1 MNSPLNSALSPD
13 EIDQLAERLDAIE
26 NPDALSLEGV
36 DGLFCALIA
45 SPATVLPS
53 VYLPI
58 ILGGEPGNSGVFAD
72 HEDMQASMSLLM
84 RYWNSIIADV
94 ERESIHLP
102 FVFEVEP
109 SEVPGR
115 EWAYGFM
122 VGVELAPDGWEDLFN
137 DEGEEDLSVI
147 PLVAGDVDPEWP
159 QEPVTPELQDDVL
172 KSMAVGFA
180 RAYQR
185 FRSSTVADSAA
196 AYDRMVEAGA
206 VADVDTYVRAAPKVG
221 RNDSCPCGSG
231 KKYKK
236 CCGSAVVPT
245 LH

>member
-1 MNSPLNSALSPD
+1 MNTPPNSMLSADQID
-13 EIDQLAERLDAIE
+13 ELAEWLDAVD

-45 SPATVLPS
+45 SPTIVLPN

-58 ILGGEPGNSGVFAD
+58 ILGGEAGDSGAFAS
-72 HEDMQASMSLLM
+72 HEDMQATLSLLM

-102 FVFEVEP
+102 YVYEVEP
-109 SEVPGR
+109 GEVPGR

-122 VGVELAPDGWEDLFN
+122 VGVELSPEGWETLFN

-147 PLVAGDVDPEWP
+147 PLVAGDVDPDWP
-159 QEPVTPELQDDVL
+159 EEPVTPDLQDDVL
-172 KSMAVGFA
+172 KSMAVGFG

-185 FRSSTVADSAA
+185 LRSGKVADCAE
-196 AYDRMVEAGA
+196 AYDRMVEATSVPEVETFRRTEA
-206 VADVDTYVRAAPKVG
+206 KVG
-221 RNDSCPCGSG
+221 RNDACPCGSG

-236 CCGSAVVPT
+236 CCGAGAGDA
-245 LH
+245 

>member
-1 MNSPLNSALSPD
+1 MISPLNSALSPD

-45 SPATVLPS
+45 SPASVPPS

-72 HEDMQASMSLLM
+72 LEDAQATMSLLM

-109 SEVPGR
+109 SDVPGR
-115 EWAYGFM
+115 DWAYGFM
-122 VGVELAPDGWEDLFN
+122 VGVELAPDGWDELFN
-137 DEGEEDLSVI
+137 DENEEDLSVI

-159 QEPVTPELQDDVL
+159 EEPVTPELQDDVL

-185 FRSSTVADSAA
+185 FRSRQVADCAA

-206 VADVDTYVRAAPKVG
+206 VADVETYRRTEAKIG
-221 RNDSCPCGSG
+221 RNESCPCGSG
-231 KKYKK
+231 KKYKR
-236 CCGSAVVPT
+236 CCGAGDDV

>member
-1 MNSPLNSALSPD
+1 MHSPINSGLSPD

-26 NPDALSLEGV
+26 NPDSFSLEGV

-45 SPATVLPS
+45 SPTVVLPS

-58 ILGGEPGNSGVFAD
+58 LLGEGPDDGKTVAD
-72 HEDMQASMSLLM
+72 HEDMQTSMSLLM

-102 FVFEVEP
+102 FVYEVEP
-109 SEVPGR
+109 TDVPGR
-115 EWAYGFM
+115 EWAHGFM
-122 VGVELAPDGWEDLFN
+122 VGVDLSSDGWENLFN
-137 DEGEEDLSVI
+137 DEDEEDLPVI

-159 QEPVTPELQDDVL
+159 QEAVTPDLQDDVL

-185 FRSSTVADSAA
+185 FRGRKVADSAA
-196 AYDRMVEAGA
+196 AYDRMVEAVA
-206 VADVDTYVRAAPKVG
+206 VADIETFRRPEAKIG
-221 RNDSCPCGSG
+221 RNEACPCGSG

-236 CCGSAVVPT
+236 CCGAREDAT
-245 LH
+245 H

>member
-1 MNSPLNSALSPD
+1 MNRPLSYGLSPD
-13 EIDQLAERLDAIE
+13 EIDQLAQRLDAIE

-45 SPATVLPS
+45 SPTTVLPS
-53 VYLPI
+53 AYLPI
-58 ILGGEPGNSGVFAD
+58 ILGGEPGGGEAFAD
-72 HEDMQASMSLLM
+72 QEDLQAAMSLLM

-109 SEVPGR
+109 REVPGR

-122 VGVELAPDGWEDLFN
+122 VGVDLSPEGWEALFN
-137 DEGEEDLSVI
+137 DDAEEDLAVI
-147 PLVAGDVDPEWP
+147 PLVAGDLDPDWP
-159 QEPVTPELQDDVL
+159 EEPVTSELQDDVL

-185 FRSSTVADSAA
+185 FRGRPPADSAA
-196 AYDRMVEAGA
+196 AYDRGVEAAMGTGTE
-206 VADVDTYVRAAPKVG
+206 VETYRRTDAKIG
-221 RNDSCPCGSG
+221 RNDACPCGSG
-231 KKYKK
+231 RKYKK
-236 CCGSAVVPT
+236 CCGAAGTP
-245 LH
+245 